1 MFSKKRIMMFV
12 MLSLILMLSL
22 IIPSLVA
29 EATNHFAEADSLPI
43 SESILDETYLAGN
56 QFTQPDD
63 LTAVGQLLTIPEN
76 YLKIGE
82 TNDLILY
89 MEEGSYA
96 IRVVNK
102 NDNFFIH
109 GSSFGKTGDNYDY
122 LGTTWEENV
131 NSAVVLSYYIYNAD
145 NGEYTII
152 EESLLASKDSTST
165 YELIDNGF
173 EARLYFGKS
182 KVELTLRVYLKD
194 NYLQVEIP
202 NDSIKENQYQLR
214 SIKVYQ
220 FMGAVFENSVPGYI
234 FVPDGSGAL
243 IRYQGL
249 NVHTDTYNFQY
260 YGNDET
266 INPETE
272 NEPILAFPVTGV
284 VQGINQHAFMTIV
297 EDGAEYANF
306 SVSPA
311 KNNLRFYFSF
321 NEFRYRNLYRTP
333 RSESQADNQTGTQV
347 TQDNLNHCNVV
358 IKYRFLENENAN
370 YVGMAKAYQDYLL
383 STERLDNH
391 LNKNSEVSLMIE
403 VIGGEKKAGF
413 IFDEYL
419 VLTNLNELSNIL
431 STLGNDL
438 SNMTVIYKGFTKGG
452 ATSSGLEYNQL
463 YSKLGSKGEYQNLLT
478 TLDLSHSSIYFY
490 LDHTKVYEEGKFNLY
505 KDITQRI
512 NQNFL
517 FAQGIEKNYY
527 YVSPQRIKLQYLDSI
542 KSLLKNNITS
552 YAVDTVGYQLYSD
565 FKDKENAVERD
576 NMIEI
581 IQSMFE
587 ESPTSQVLYRPND
600 YLLKY
605 TESYLNMP
613 LSSSRY
619 RIYSDSVPF
628 MSYVLAGVM
637 DSYSPFMNFSSF
649 GTTDLLKMVDYNIY
663 PSYII
668 TEKSAYLLQDT
679 ELGQIYSSSFG
690 TWKETMVYQTRFVKD
705 ALDSIRGS
713 HVLSR
718 VTIESG
724 FYRVSY
730 SNGVQIYINYTNNPL
745 TDGSTIVQA
754 RNYKVVMPNG

>member
-1 MFSKKRIMMFV
+1 MFSKKRIMMLI
-12 MLSLILMLSL
+12 MLSLVLTLSL
-22 IIPSLVA
+22 IIPPLVA
-29 EATNHFAEADSLPI
+29 DATNRSIEGDSLPV
-43 SESILDETYLAGN
+43 SESILDETYLASN

-76 YLKIGE
+76 YLKVGE

-102 NDNFFIH
+102 NDNNFIH

-131 NSAVVLSYYIYNAD
+131 NSAVVLSYYIYNSD

-152 EESLLASKDSTST
+152 EESFLASKDSVST
-165 YELIDNGF
+165 YQLIENGF

-182 KVELTLRVYLKD
+182 KVELTLKVYLKD

-214 SIKVYQ
+214 SVKVYQ
-220 FMGAVFENSVPGYI
+220 FMGAVFENSIPGYI

-249 NVHTDTYNFQY
+249 NVHTDIYNFQY
-260 YGNDET
+260 YGNDES
-266 INPETE
+266 ISPATE

-306 SVSPA
+306 SISPA
-311 KNNLRFYFSF
+311 KNNLRFYFSY

-333 RSESQADNQTGTQV
+333 RSESQAESQTGTQV

-358 IKYRFLENENAN
+358 LKYRFLDNDEAN

-383 STERLDNH
+383 TTDKLQNH
-391 LNKNSEVSLMIE
+391 LNGNNEVSMMIE
-403 VIGGEKKAGF
+403 VIGAEKKTGF

-419 VLTNLNELSNIL
+419 ILTNLSELNNIV
-431 STLGNDL
+431 STLGNDF
-438 SNMTVIYKGFTKGG
+438 SNLTVIYKGFTKGG

-463 YSKLGSKGEYQNLLT
+463 YSKLGSKSDYQELL
-478 TLDLSHSSIYFY
+478 SSIDSTQSSLYFY
-490 LDHTKVYEEGKFNLY
+490 LDHTLVYEDGKFNLY

-512 NQNFL
+512 NRNFL
-517 FAQGIEKNYY
+517 SAQGIEKNYY
-527 YVSPQRIKLQYLDSI
+527 YVSPERIKLQYLDSI
-542 KSLLKNNITS
+542 KSLLKNDITK
-552 YAVDTVGYQLYSD
+552 YAVDTVGYKLYSD
-565 FKDKENAVERD
+565 FKDKQTPVERD

-587 ESPTSQVLYRPND
+587 ESEQPQVLYRPND

-605 TESYLNMP
+605 TESYLSMP
-613 LSSSRY
+613 LTSSRY
-619 RIYSDSVPF
+619 RIYSDNVPF

-649 GTTDLLKMVDYNIY
+649 GTTDLLKMVDYDVY

-668 TEKSAYLLQDT
+668 TNQSAYLLQDT
-679 ELGQIYSSSFG
+679 ELGQIYSSSFS
-690 TWKETMVYQTRFVKD
+690 TWKETMVTQTLFVKN
-705 ALDSIRGS
+705 ALDHVRGS

-718 VTIESG
+718 VTLESG
-724 FYRVSY
+724 FYKVSY
-730 SNGVQIYINYTNNPL
+730 SNGVEIYINYTNNPL
-745 TDGSTIVQA
+745 IDGSTIVLA